1 MAEKVTVL
9 GAGTMGHGIVQLYA
23 QAGYDVY
30 MYDIKDEFL
39 EKAVARISDNLDML
53 IQENSITTSEKENIL
68 KRISTSTDLK
78 EAVSGSQ
85 FVTEAV
91 SENLTIKF
99 VLFKQLEEVIEDDT
113 IIASNTSTFSIQQ
126 LSEGVQKTDR
136 LIITH
141 FFNPAHL
148 VPLVE
153 VVKGPE
159 TSQDIIDRTVEVL
172 KNIGK
177 KPVVLKKDIPGLI
190 ANRLQAA
197 LVREAFYLLDNGIA
211 DAEDID
217 LAVTAGPGFRWAF
230 IGPLETADFGGLDIW
245 KSVVENLAPVL
256 SKEEKIPQ
264 FVEEKVQ
271 SGNLGTKTGNG
282 LFTYAGN
289 EEVQRRI
296 TERDENFIRLSNIKN
311 DNNR

>member
-9 GAGTMGHGIVQLYA
+9 GAGTMGHGIAQLYA

-39 EKAVARISDNLDML
+39 ENAMTQISSNLDML
-53 IQENSITTSEKENIL
+53 IQENSITAADKENTL

-78 EAVSGSQ
+78 EAVSGSR

-99 VLFKQLEEVIEDDT
+99 DLFKQLEEVIDNDT

-126 LSEGVQKTDR
+126 LSEGVQKRDR

-172 KNIGK
+172 NNIGK

-217 LAVTAGPGFRWAF
+217 LAITAGPGFRWAF

-256 SKEEKIPQ
+256 SKEEKIPS
-264 FVEEKVQ
+264 FVEDKVQ

-282 LFTYAGN
+282 LFTYSGN
-289 EEVQRRI
+289 DEVQRRI
-296 TERDENFIRLSNIKN
+296 TERDENFIRLANIKN
-311 DNNR
+311 NK

>member
-1 MAEKVTVL
+1 MPEKVTVL
-9 GAGTMGHGIVQLYA
+9 GAGTMGHGIAQLYA
-23 QAGYDVY
+23 QAGYDVQ

-39 EKAVARISDNLDML
+39 EKAIERISNNLDMM
-53 IQENSITTSEKENIL
+53 IQEQTITEEDKNVAL
-68 KRISTSTDLK
+68 QHISTSTDLK
-78 EAVSGSQ
+78 EAVSGTR

-91 SENLTIKF
+91 SENLKIKF
-99 VLFKQLEEVIEDDT
+99 ELFSQLEEIVDEDV
-113 IIASNTSTFSIQQ
+113 IIASNTSTFSIKE
-126 LSEGVQKTDR
+126 LSEGVKKNDR

-159 TSQDIIDRTVEVL
+159 TSQEIIDRTVDVL
-172 KNIGK
+172 KAIGK

-197 LVREAFYLLDNGIA
+197 LVREAFYLLDNDVA
-211 DAEDID
+211 EAEDID
-217 LAVTAGPGFRWAF
+217 LAITAGPGFRWAF
-230 IGPLETADFGGLDIW
+230 IGPLETSDFGGLDIW

-256 SKEEKIPQ
+256 SKDEKIPP

-282 LFTYAGN
+282 LFTYADH
-289 EEVQRRI
+289 EEIQRRI
-296 TERDENFIRLSNIKN
+296 RERDEYFIRLAKIKEQ
-311 DNNR
+311 

>member
-9 GAGTMGHGIVQLYA
+9 GAGTMGHGIAQLYA
-23 QAGYDVY
+23 QAGYNVY

-39 EKAVARISDNLDML
+39 ETAMTRISDNLDML
-53 IQENSITTSEKENIL
+53 IQENSITASVKENTL
-68 KRISTSTDLK
+68 KRISTSTNLK
-78 EAVSGSQ
+78 EAVSGTR

-99 VLFKQLEEVIEDDT
+99 DLFKQLEEVIEDDT

-177 KPVVLKKDIPGLI
+177 KPIVLKKDIPGLI

-197 LVREAFYLLDNGIA
+197 LVREAFFLLDNGIA

-217 LAVTAGPGFRWAF
+217 LAITAGPGFRWAF

-256 SKEEKIPQ
+256 SKEEKVPL

-271 SGNLGTKTGNG
+271 SGNLGTKAGNG
-282 LFTYAGN
+282 LFTYSGN
-289 EEVQRRI
+289 DEVQRRI
-296 TERDENFIRLSNIKN
+296 NERDVNFIRLANIKN
-311 DNNR
+311 NNNK

>member
-9 GAGTMGHGIVQLYA
+9 GAGTMGHGIAQLYA

-39 EKAVARISDNLDML
+39 ESAMTRISDNLDML
-53 IQENSITTSEKENIL
+53 IQENSITASEKENTL

-78 EAVSGSQ
+78 EAVSGTR

-99 VLFKQLEEVIEDDT
+99 DLFKQLEEVIEDDT

-190 ANRLQAA
+190 ANRLQAP
-197 LVREAFYLLDNGIA
+197 LVREAFYLLENGIA

-217 LAVTAGPGFRWAF
+217 LAITAGPGFRWAF

-245 KSVVENLAPVL
+245 KSVVENLSPVL

-282 LFTYAGN
+282 LFTYSGN
-289 EEVQRRI
+289 DEVQRRI
-296 TERDENFIRLSNIKN
+296 TARDENFIRLANIKN
-311 DNNR
+311 KNYK

>member
-1 MAEKVTVL
+1 MTEKVTVL

-23 QAGYDVY
+23 QAGYDVF
-30 MYDIKDEFL
+30 MYDLKEEFL
-39 EKAVARISDNLDML
+39 KRAITRISDNLDML
-53 IQENSITTSEKENIL
+53 IQENSITTGEKENTL
-68 KRISTSTDLK
+68 KRISTTTDLR
-78 EAVSGSQ
+78 EAVSGTR

-91 SENLTIKF
+91 SENLAIKF
-99 VLFKQLEEVIEDDT
+99 DLFKQLEEVIEDDT

-126 LSEGVQKTDR
+126 LAEGVQKKDR

-172 KNIGK
+172 ENIGK

-197 LVREAFYLLDNGIA
+197 LVREAFYLLDQGIA
-211 DAEDID
+211 EAEDID
-217 LAVTAGPGFRWAF
+217 LAITAGPGFRWSF

-256 SKEEKIPQ
+256 SKEEKVPQ
-264 FVEEKVQ
+264 FVEQKVQ

-282 LFTYAGN
+282 LFTY
-289 EEVQRRI
+289 ESDDDVQRRI
-296 TERDENFIRLSNIKN
+296 TERDENFIRLANLKK
-311 DNNR
+311 

>member
-1 MAEKVTVL
+1 MGEKFTVL
-9 GAGTMGHGIVQLYA
+9 GAGTMGHGIAQLYA
-23 QAGYDVY
+23 QAGYDVFL
-30 MYDIKDEFL
+30 YDLKEEFL
-39 EKAVARISDNLDML
+39 KGALSRISHNLDML
-53 IQENSITTSEKENIL
+53 IQENIIAAADKEEALHHIFITT
-68 KRISTSTDLK
+68 DLV
-78 EAVSGSQ
+78 EAIRDSK
-85 FVTEAV
+85 FITEAV
-91 SENLTIKF
+91 SENLEIKF
-99 VLFKQLEEVIEDDT
+99 ELFKQLEEIIEDDA
-113 IIASNTSTFSIQQ
+113 IIASNTSTFSIEQ
-126 LSEGVQKTDR
+126 LSNGVEKKDR

-159 TSQDIIDRTVEVL
+159 TAQEIIDRTVDVL
-172 KNIGK
+172 KAIGK

-197 LVREAFYLLDNGIA
+197 LVREAFYLLDRGIA

-217 LAVTAGPGFRWAF
+217 LAVTEGLGFRWAF

-264 FVEEKVQ
+264 FVEDKVRN
-271 SGNLGTKTGNG
+271 GHLGTKTGNG
-282 LFTYAGN
+282 LFSYDCP
-289 EEVQRRI
+289 EEVQKRI
-296 TERDENFIRLSNIKN
+296 AKRDENFIKLNQIKF
-311 DNNR
+311 

>member
-23 QAGYDVY
+23 QAGYEVY

-39 EKAVARISDNLDML
+39 ERAITRISDNLDML
-53 IQENSITTSEKENIL
+53 IQESSITTSDKENTL
-68 KRISTSTDLK
+68 KRISTTTDLR
-78 EAVSGSQ
+78 EAVTETR

-99 VLFKQLEEVIEDDT
+99 DLFKQLEEIVEDDT

-126 LSEGVQKTDR
+126 LSEGVQKKDR

-172 KNIGK
+172 RNIGK

-197 LVREAFYLLDNGIA
+197 LVREAFYLLDQGVA
-211 DAEDID
+211 EAEDID
-217 LAVTAGPGFRWAF
+217 LAITAGPGFRWAF

-245 KSVVENLAPVL
+245 KSVVENLTPVL

-289 EEVQRRI
+289 DDVQRRI
-296 TERDENFIRLSNIKN
+296 TERDENFIRLANIKN
-311 DNNR
+311 NNKK